1 MKVLFAVSNEEMS
14 ENIVKKYQRE
24 YKEIIS
30 YKNVYYFNAILKE
43 LQKDKTYERI
53 VISEDLEAFTNNQYD
68 QIDKF
73 IFEKLD
79 NISDEASN
87 YQGDNIPIIFI
98 CSDRRT
104 KSEQML
110 VKLFGISIYD
120 ALLGQDRN
128 LDEVCKLINKPRS
141 KKEAKAYYKIDVD
154 NVKYAPESENDVSE
168 VEIQNILDHYK
179 RLGKNE
185 EKYIESFDNI
195 ASQYNDIQ
203 LKIICKFLPLNVRAV
218 LEEKS
223 AKYQKL
229 FAYGDKVADKLRKP
243 KNDAKLSGTSEKLLK
258 TVNTPENI
266 LAKPVVIPSA
276 VNLQTTKKLSKPKVV
291 TQTEEDKIEQIEKE
305 ISKYV
310 NNEVIDNKA
319 DEEKTSVNVTS
330 KVEEPIETVEEEIV
344 KPAPRKRGRPRK
356 NPLPEPTENIT
367 PKRRGRPKK
376 KVNDENQIKIINDE
390 NDVVM
395 PGANMEKEEDNNVV
409 MPGINM
415 QDEEDNDVMM
425 PGINMQDEEDND
437 VMMPGINMQNEKND
451 IMMPRA
457 NMNETNFNR
466 VADNQNQFI
475 NSERNYNKEEKIVD
489 ISSLLTQDKKVACF
503 VGTSKNGTSF
513 VVNNVAQVLSSQGI
527 STAILDTTKNRNA
540 YYIYTNNEEEL
551 RNTAMT
557 CFENLT
563 NGVAKGI
570 QVNRNL
576 TVYTSLPDDEYLDN
590 TEEILQTLIKNYSV
604 VLIDCDFQTPISYF
618 ANSQEI
624 YLIQSMDIL
633 TIQPLTAF
641 LNVLRSRN
649 VLDEKKL
656 RIILNKAEKLKKVN
670 DKIIIGGMSSYND
683 PAMTYMVDL
692 FDKNLIKY
700 ISIPFDEQV
709 YVKYLEGII
718 DCEISL
724 KGYSKNIIQILTEL
738 ANMIYPVKN
747 GKTTYR
753 PPTVNS
759 NGFTPSIN
767 STLEQMRKY

>member
-390 NDVVM
+390 NDVIM

-576 TVYTSLPDDEYLDN
+576 TVYTSLPDNEYLDN